1 VARVK
6 PIVMLV
12 VAAAAA
18 SIAAAAP
25 ALADNNNNGS
35 CQFSAGM
42 GPNSACANAPQDDY
56 SDFVWPNTPG
66 FAPGAFGPGFGIG
79 FGGF

>member
-1 VARVK
+1 MAV
-6 PIVMLV
+6 
-12 VAAAAA
+12 
-18 SIAAAAP
+18 AAP
-25 ALADNNNNGS
+25 ALADNGNNNGS

-42 GPNSACANAPQDDY
+42 GPNSACANAPEDDY

-66 FAPGAFGPGFGIG
+66 FAPGGFGTGFGIG